1 MNATGFPVAAELP
14 QGTRIVHVVR
24 QFLPNRGGLED
35 VVSNLCKAQLRLG
48 LRPSVVTLNRLFV
61 EPDRLLPAREVIDG
75 IPVTRIPFRGSSRYP
90 LAPSVFAHLRDA
102 DIVHVHAIDF
112 FFDALALGRLVHGKK
127 LVATTHGGFFHSGD
141 YASLK
146 EFWFRSVTRLSA
158 RAYRGLAACSAADAV
173 RFQAI
178 AGERVMLIENGVDI
192 AKFAGAAS
200 PVPRRRLVSIGR
212 FSKNKR
218 PDRLIATMRDLAS
231 RDPDWHLDLV
241 GVASD
246 WTGPAL
252 RAAIAKAGME
262 RHVSLHL
269 GLGDDEVRRLLGQ
282 ASLFVSASEF
292 EGFGLVLIEALSAG
306 LVPVVQPNA
315 AFSGLAS
322 ELPAVRLADFSRP
335 EAAADA
341 ITAAFEALRVA
352 GGLDPDVARQIS
364 HYSWDD
370 VARRY
375 LALYTR

>member
-1 MNATGFPVAAELP
+1 M
-14 QGTRIVHVVR
+14 VR

-35 VVSNLCKAQLRLG
+35 VVANLCRAQLRLG

-61 EPDRLLPAREVIDG
+61 APDRLLPAREVIDG

-90 LAPSVFAHLRDA
+90 LAPSVFAHLGEA

-112 FFDALALGRLVHGKK
+112 FFDALAFGRLLHGKR

-146 EFWFRSVTRLSA
+146 ALWFRSVTRLSA
-158 RAYRGLAACSAADAV
+158 HAYRGLAACSAADAA
-173 RFQAI
+173 RFRTI
-178 AGERVMLIENGVDI
+178 AGDRVMLIENGVDI

-218 PDRLIATMRDLAS
+218 PDRLIATMRELAS
-231 RDPDWHLDLV
+231 RNPDWHLDLI

-246 WTGPAL
+246 WTEPAL
-252 RAAIAKAGME
+252 RAAIAEAGME
-262 RHVSLHL
+262 SHVSLHL

-306 LVPVVQPNA
+306 LVPVVHPNA
-315 AFSGLAS
+315 AFAGLAS
-322 ELPAVRLADFSRP
+322 ELPAVRLADFAQP
-335 EAAADA
+335 VAAADA
-341 ITAAFEALRVA
+341 IGAAYDALCAA
-352 GGLDPDVARQIS
+352 GGLDPGVAAQIG

-375 LALYTR
+375 LGLYTR